1 MMMLVELK
9 KIGNS
14 SGFLLPKE
22 FMSSLQLSQGEQFS
36 ITANADGSLTL
47 RRANPVFD
55 RGMEIA
61 EKAMVTY
68 RNTLM
73 ELAK

>member
-1 MMMLVELK
+1 MMIVELK

-22 FMSSLQLSQGEQFS
+22 VMTSLQLAQGEQFS
-36 ITANADGSLTL
+36 ITANADGSITF
-47 RRANPVFD
+47 RRSNPVFD

-68 RNTLM
+68 RNALT